1 MCHLQKTVH
10 PLRVVLTL
18 ENQPRETALFPSHF
32 LQPVWVCVARMKHHD
47 QKPLE
52 RLIWLTY
59 PKLTSTEGRKQTQE
73 LLLLLLLAGLLGLLS
88 YRTQDPHPWCGP
100 PTRNRLSSYSYPY
113 LRWISF

>member
-1 MCHLQKTVH
+1 
-10 PLRVVLTL
+10 
-18 ENQPRETALFPSHF
+18 
-32 LQPVWVCVARMKHHD
+32 MKHHD

-88 YRTQDPHPWCGP
+88 YRTQDHLLP
-100 PTRNRLSSYSYPY
+100 PISWRDWTLHQSLIKKMSYK
-113 LRWISF
+113 LA